1 MATDTGKALAAGVI
15 VAGGVY
21 LWSAL
26 YNQNVTAVLQSLIK
40 GQKPQAGPAQQPA
53 VPLTQGFGSTSP
65 GGPGGPGGPGQPPPP
80 PGPGLDGAIKG
91 ILSYIGAPATSANV
105 NSMSAW
111 YSHENSGWPP
121 GCANNPWNTTLP
133 EPGASNCNSVGV
145 KNYTSLSQGIQANG
159 DTLTGGYPQIV
170 AALRSG
176 NGLCGGGLAQEFL
189 TWSGGGYSS
198 VC

>member
-1 MATDTGKALAAGVI
+1 MASTTGKALAAGVV

-40 GQKPQAGPAQQPA
+40 GQKPQPGPAQSPV
-53 VPLTQGFGSTSP
+53 VPLDQGQSTSP
-65 GGPGGPGGPGQPPPP
+65 GGGTGPGGPPPPVS
-80 PGPGLDGAIKG
+80 GSLTSAVTA
-91 ILSYIGAPATSANV
+91 LLTYIGAPGTAANV
-105 NSMSAW
+105 SSMEAW

-121 GCANNPWNTTLP
+121 GCANNPWNTTLS
-133 EPGASNCNSVGV
+133 EPGATDCNSVGV
-145 KNYTSLSQGIQANG
+145 KNYPSLSIGVKANG
-159 DTLTGGYPQIV
+159 DTITGGYPQIT
-170 AALRSG
+170 AALRAG
-176 NGLCGGGLAQEFL
+176 TGVCGGGLAQEFL